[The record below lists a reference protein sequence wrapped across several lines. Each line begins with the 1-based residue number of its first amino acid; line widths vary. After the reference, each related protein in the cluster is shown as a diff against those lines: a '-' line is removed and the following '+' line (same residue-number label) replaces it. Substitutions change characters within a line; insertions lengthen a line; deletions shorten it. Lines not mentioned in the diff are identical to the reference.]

1 VAYRALDFYL
11 DEYPE
16 RKGFI
21 LETAHPVKF
30 ADVVEKITGNE
41 IAIPESIGG
50 LLSQKKQSKLIT
62 AEYEE
67 LKSYLLSK

>member
-1 VAYRALDFYL
+1 MAYRALDFYL
-11 DEYPE
+11 DEYPA

-41 IAIPESIGG
+41 IAIPESIRG
-50 LLSQKKQSKLIT
+50 LLSQKKLSKLIT

-67 LKSYLLSK
+67 LKSYLLSR